1 MVQRRYPVHNGDAHC
16 SRNLLVILECLSNVG
31 GEMLNI
37 YQHKCLL
44 VVAQWSTRNLAE
56 IGRNRPAWKLF
67 LVEGGDAPDPRQV
80 PPGALR
86 ARDTSQPDRDDQPDS
101 AGSHPATVYSPSS
114 SLRPSSPTPSE

>member
-1 MVQRRYPVHNGDAHC
+1 MCTYP
-16 SRNLLVILECLSNVG
+16 
-31 GEMLNI
+31 
-37 YQHKCLL
+37 CLL
-44 VVAQWSTRNLAE
+44 VVAPGSNRVVAA
-56 IGRNRPAWKLF
+56 IGRDRPARKLF
-67 LVEGGDAPDPRQV
+67 LVEGGDASDPRQV